1 VQLPPSAVAAALLLV
16 AATALRA
23 APALG
28 FDAALAHAASALLWA
43 ASFLVWL
50 GGYLPDLADPARR
63 AHDKCG

>member
-1 VQLPPSAVAAALLLV
+1 MLFRSLLV

-28 FDAALAHAASALLWA
+28 MDAAWAYAAASVLWA
-43 ASFLVWL
+43 ASFLLWL
-50 GGYLPDLADPARR
+50 TGYLPAMADPARR